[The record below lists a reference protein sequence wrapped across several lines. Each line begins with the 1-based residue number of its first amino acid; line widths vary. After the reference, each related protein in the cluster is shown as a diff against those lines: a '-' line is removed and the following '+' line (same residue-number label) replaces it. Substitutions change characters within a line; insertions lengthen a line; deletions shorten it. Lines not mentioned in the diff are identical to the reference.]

1 MKIGDKYSPSHSEK
15 NTLKALAVSSNA
27 EDAFVNLCCQL
38 IIRGYQKVV
47 KSKKIDLNWDE
58 EDISDFLAEQIESC
72 CREGEYPYHIDTDSR
87 DRAESVDGINIKG
100 KKRKRYDIKFS
111 YFSDPRTENAFGI
124 EAKLLIE
131 NDTPPKTSTT
141 LIEAYISVKG
151 MRKFIE
157 GVYSK
162 RGCMI
167 GYIIEGSPKAIVQ
180 KINER
185 MKADTFYNKA
195 KILTPQKAIEMY
207 SHHYESEHT
216 NLSYPLK
223 HLMLDFTKK

>member
-1 MKIGDKYSPSHSEK
+1 MKIGDKYSPSRSEK
-15 NTLKALAVSSNA
+15 STLKALAVSSDA
-27 EDAFVNLCCQL
+27 EDAFVNLCCLL
-38 IIRGYQKVV
+38 IVRGYQKVL
-47 KSKKIDLNWDE
+47 KSKRIDLNWDE

-72 CREGEYPYHIDTDSR
+72 CRDGEYPYHVDTDSR
-87 DRAESVDGINIKG
+87 DRSESVDGMNIKG

-111 YFSDPRTENAFGI
+111 YFSNPITENVFGI

-131 NDTPPKTSTT
+131 NDTPSKTSTT

-157 GVYSK
+157 GIYSK

-167 GYIIEGSPKAIVQ
+167 GYIIEGSPTAIVQ

-185 MKADTFYNKA
+185 INADEFYKGV
-195 KILTPQKAIEMY
+195 KVLIQKEAIEVFK
-207 SHHYESEHT
+207 HHYESEHI
-216 NLSYPLK
+216 NLDYPLK
-223 HLMLDFTKK
+223 HLMFDFTSQ